1 MKSNIYKTCLGCL
14 TGAAL
19 TLAAQTAQACEAHA
33 FLKTQTADAQ
43 TAETKTTSP
52 QGPVMAMDA
61 WVPVAPP
68 GVTAHAAYLV
78 LMNHGADL
86 RAVTAVYSPQYASA
100 AMHASQVKD
109 GVNVMQHLAQ
119 VDLPAGSSVAF
130 KPHGLHIMLMGAKKP
145 LVPGDTV
152 DLVLTLDDG
161 TTVAV
166 TAEVRK
172 RGTAAPMNH
181 DHMGHDHKGS

>member
-1 MKSNIYKTCLGCL
+1 MTSSIRKTCLGCL
-14 TGAAL
+14 TGAILAMSQPQGAL
-19 TLAAQTAQACEAHA
+19 ACEAHA
-33 FLKTQTADAQ
+33 GHAPQTA
-43 TAETKTTSP
+43 TTKTAT

-68 GVTAHAAYLV
+68 GVKAHAAYLV
-78 LMNHGADL
+78 LMNHGAGL
-86 RAVTAVYSPQYASA
+86 RAVTAVHSPQYASA

-130 KPHGLHIMLMGAKKP
+130 KPHGLHIMLMGPKKP
-145 LVPGDTV
+145 MASGDKV
-152 DLVLTLDDG
+152 ELSLTLDDG
-161 TTVAV
+161 STVAV
-166 TAEVRK
+166 TAHVRK
-172 RGTAAPMNH
+172 RQPAGPMNH

>member
-1 MKSNIYKTCLGCL
+1 MTSNLYKTCLGCL

-43 TAETKTTSP
+43 TAEPTTAA

-68 GVTAHAAYLV
+68 GVKTHAAYLV

-86 RAVTAVYSPQYASA
+86 RAVTAVHSPQYASA
-100 AMHASQVKD
+100 AMHVSQVKD

-119 VDLPAGSSVAF
+119 VDLPAGSSVVF
-130 KPHGLHIMLMGAKKP
+130 KPHGLHIMLMGPRKP
-145 LVPGDTV
+145 VAPGDTV
-152 DLVLTLDDG
+152 DLALTLDDG

-166 TAEVRK
+166 KAEVRK
-172 RGTAAPMNH
+172 RGAAAPMNH
-181 DHMGHDHKGS
+181 DHMGHGHKGS

>member
-1 MKSNIYKTCLGCL
+1 MASTLYKACLGCL
-14 TGAAL
+14 AGAAL
-19 TLAAQTAQACEAHA
+19 SVSLAPAAQACEAHA
-33 FLKTQTADAQ
+33 FLKAQ
-43 TAETKTTSP
+43 TAEAKTGA
-52 QGPVMAMDA
+52 QGSVMAMDA

-68 GVTAHAAYLV
+68 GVKTHAAYLV

-86 RAVTAVYSPQYASA
+86 RAVTAVHSPQYASA
-100 AMHASQVKD
+100 AMHVSQVKD

-130 KPHGLHIMLMGAKKP
+130 KPHGLHIMLMGPKKP
-145 LVPGDTV
+145 VAPGDTV
-152 DLVLTLDDG
+152 DLALTLDDG

-166 TAEVRK
+166 KAEVRK
-172 RGTAAPMNH
+172 RGAAATMNH

>member
-14 TGAAL
+14 TGTAL
-19 TLAAQTAQACEAHA
+19 TLSAQAVQACEAHA
-33 FLKTQTADAQ
+33 FLATQTAEAQ
-43 TAETKTTSP
+43 TAASKTAAQS
-52 QGPVMAMDA
+52 PVMAMDA

-68 GVTAHAAYLV
+68 GVKAHAAYLV
-78 LMNHGADL
+78 LMNHGGDL
-86 RAVTAVYSPQYASA
+86 RAVAAVHSPQYASA

-130 KPHGLHIMLMGAKKP
+130 KPHGLHIMLMGPKKP
-145 LVPGDTV
+145 LAPGDTV

-161 TTVAV
+161 STVTV
-166 TAEVRK
+166 KAEVRK
-172 RGTAAPMNH
+172 RGATAPMNH
-181 DHMGHDHKGS
+181 GHMGHDHKGS

>member
-14 TGAAL
+14 TGTAL
-19 TLAAQTAQACEAHA
+19 ILAAQTAQACEAHA
-33 FLKTQTADAQ
+33 FLTTQTAEAK
-43 TAETKTTSP
+43 TASH

-68 GVTAHAAYLV
+68 GVKAHAAYLV

-86 RAVTAVYSPQYASA
+86 RAVTAVHSPQYASA
-100 AMHASQVKD
+100 AIHASQVKD

-130 KPHGLHIMLMGAKKP
+130 KPHGLHIMLMGPKKP
-145 LVPGDTV
+145 MAQGDTV
-152 DLVLTLDDG
+152 DLALTLDDG

-172 RGTAAPMNH
+172 RGAAAPMNH
-181 DHMGHDHKGS
+181 GHMGHDHKGS

>member
-1 MKSNIYKTCLGCL
+1 MTSNLYKTCLGCL
-14 TGAAL
+14 TGTAMI
-19 TLAAQTAQACEAHA
+19 LAAQTVQACEAHA
-33 FLKTQTADAQ
+33 FLTTQTAEAK
-43 TAETKTTSP
+43 TASH

-68 GVTAHAAYLV
+68 GVKAHAAYLV

-86 RAVTAVYSPQYASA
+86 RAVTSVHSPQYASA
-100 AMHASQVKD
+100 AIHASQVKD

-130 KPHGLHIMLMGAKKP
+130 KPHGLHIMLMGPKKP
-145 LVPGDTV
+145 MAQGDTV
-152 DLVLTLDDG
+152 DLALALDDG

-172 RGTAAPMNH
+172 RGAAAPMNH
-181 DHMGHDHKGS
+181 GHMGHDHKGS

>member
-1 MKSNIYKTCLGCL
+1 MTSNLYKTCLGCL
-14 TGAAL
+14 TGTAMI
-19 TLAAQTAQACEAHA
+19 LAAQTVQACEAHA
-33 FLKTQTADAQ
+33 FLTTQMAEAKTA
-43 TAETKTTSP
+43 SH

-68 GVTAHAAYLV
+68 GVKAHAAYLV
-78 LMNHGADL
+78 LMNHGGDL
-86 RAVTAVYSPQYASA
+86 RAVTAVHSPQYASA
-100 AMHASQVKD
+100 AIHASQVKD

-130 KPHGLHIMLMGAKKP
+130 KPHGLHIMLMGPKEPMAQ
-145 LVPGDTV
+145 GDTV
-152 DLVLTLDDG
+152 ELALTLDDG

-172 RGTAAPMNH
+172 RGAAAPMNH
-181 DHMGHDHKGS
+181 GHMGHDHKGS